1 MSDCPNSTSESPT
14 GPSPGN
20 GPPAGGQPTASGTQS
35 AIQSVA
41 TELRRIDDRLA
52 EISRR
57 LQGSG
62 DPRGFNVPTELRSA
76 VDCVRSDLLT
86 DAIET
91 LSFAATASEAD
102 LHRSSEER
110 QRWLVAA
117 VV

>member
-1 MSDCPNSTSESPT
+1 MSDCPNSTPPSPT
-14 GPSPGN
+14 GPSPGSW
-20 GPPAGGQPTASGTQS
+20 PPAAGQPTTSGPQV
-35 AIQSVA
+35 AIQNVA

-62 DPRGFNVPTELRSA
+62 DHRGFDIQTELRSA

-102 LHRSSEER
+102 LHRSFEER

>member
-1 MSDCPNSTSESPT
+1 MSDCPNSTPQSPK

-20 GPPAGGQPTASGTQS
+20 GPPAADQPTTSGTQI

-52 EISRR
+52 DISRR
-57 LQGSG
+57 LHDSG
-62 DPRGFNVPTELRSA
+62 DHRGFDAPTELRSA

-91 LSFAATASEAD
+91 LSFAATASEED
-102 LHRSSEER
+102 LHRSFEER

>member
-1 MSDCPNSTSESPT
+1 MSDCPNSTPPSPT
-14 GPSPGN
+14 GPSPGD
-20 GPPAGGQPTASGTQS
+20 GQPAGNQATGPGSQS

-41 TELRRIDDRLA
+41 TELRRIDNRLA

-62 DPRGFNVPTELRSA
+62 DPRGFDVPTELRGA

-102 LHRSSEER
+102 LHRSFEER